1 MKKIILTISLITFF
15 YSPLNFSQ
23 QKESTLKINNSSDA
37 LAELKAGNN
46 RFLNNLLLN
55 TNYSEQIESSKEKQT
70 PHSVILSCMDS
81 LVPPE
86 IIFDQGIGNI
96 FVLRNAG
103 NIEDENILGSIEYA
117 VKFAGAK
124 LLVVMGH
131 TKCGAVS
138 GAIKNVDAG
147 NLTQLLNQ
155 IKPAIPEAADKN
167 DLVNITAKNNVLMT
181 IKDILKRSKI
191 INELVNSGDISIV
204 GAIYEVETGR
214 VLFIE

>member
-1 MKKIILTISLITFF
+1 
-15 YSPLNFSQ
+15 
-23 QKESTLKINNSSDA
+23 
-37 LAELKAGNN
+37 
-46 RFLNNLLLN
+46 
-55 TNYSEQIESSKEKQT
+55 
-70 PHSVILSCMDS
+70 MDS
-81 LVPPE
+81 RVPPE

-155 IKPAIPEAADKN
+155 IKPAIPEAAYKN

>member
-15 YSPLNFSQ
+15 CSPLNFSQ

-55 TNYSEQIESSKEKQT
+55 TNYFEQIESSKEKQT

-81 LVPPE
+81 RVPPE